1 MYLRAIRMWGCLRH
15 VPRHRVLGIVTAF
28 LLHASLRCRRRGAV
42 ASGWLYNC
50 QTRTRCFVRR
60 TLRGGALPCTR
71 RWSRTDLRTTAHRR
85 CKIRIHRGRSSR
97 SLPQRQAS
105 RRGDERR
112 RSKVMSLSAVC
123 RGYPPRRD
131 PSILHCSP
139 TSTTASRKSHSSC
152 EARRCRFGPA
162 GRCRCKSLAH
172 LRSRCRSR

>member
-85 CKIRIHRGRSSR
+85 CKIRIHRDRSSR
-97 SLPQRQAS
+97 PLPQRQAS
-105 RRGDERR
+105 RRVMSVGDR
-112 RSKVMSLSAVC
+112 RSCRFRPFVTATLHDVTPPSFTVLRPRLLRHASHIHLARRGVVVLDPLGGAV
-123 RGYPPRRD
+123 
-131 PSILHCSP
+131 
-139 TSTTASRKSHSSC
+139 ASR
-152 EARRCRFGPA
+152 
-162 GRCRCKSLAH
+162 
-172 LRSRCRSR
+172 LRT